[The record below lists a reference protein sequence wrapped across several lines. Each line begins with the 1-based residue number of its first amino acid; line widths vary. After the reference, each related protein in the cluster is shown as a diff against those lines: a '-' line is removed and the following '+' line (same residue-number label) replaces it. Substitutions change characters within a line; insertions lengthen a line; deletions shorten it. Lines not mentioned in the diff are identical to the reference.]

1 MRSHDEFALDLDA
14 ADATDDRCKRTKTT
28 HAASRICYDW
38 MIVSGNCHYARD
50 RASFT
55 HYRAMPHRT
64 RVKNNIFNPQEEL
77 EVAGVGTVELRVCR
91 TVRDG
96 GASSHVIVLEDV
108 LHIPEAVCNGFN
120 PLLYGSSMSCNME
133 YWEGADRRGEPV
145 WFAVPYAGGTRL
157 VLAGDPSGESEL
169 IQGRYYTLSLS
180 ITPQERREIFEAM
193 ASRQLKDAS
202 ACIGLSRVWR
212 LMCISLGLRHIQLAN
227 TGIVRQ
233 VKETE
238 ESRSILV
245 DNLPLQ
251 DVELS
256 IFTLSRASSM
266 PET

>member
-1 MRSHDEFALDLDA
+1 MRTHDEFTHDLDA
-14 ADATDDRCKRTKTT
+14 DASSSLDDRRKRTKTT
-28 HAASRICYDW
+28 HVTRRICYDW

-55 HYRAMPHRT
+55 HYRPVQQRI
-64 RVKNNIFNPQEEL
+64 KNNVFSPQEEL

-157 VLAGDPSGESEL
+157 VLAGDPRGESEL
-169 IQGRYYTLSLS
+169 IQGRHYTLSLS
-180 ITPQERREIFEAM
+180 ITPQERREIFESAM
-193 ASRQLKDAS
+193 R
-202 ACIGLSRVWR
+202 C
-212 LMCISLGLRHIQLAN
+212 
-227 TGIVRQ
+227 
-233 VKETE
+233 
-238 ESRSILV
+238 
-245 DNLPLQ
+245 
-251 DVELS
+251 
-256 IFTLSRASSM
+256 
-266 PET
+266 

>member
-1 MRSHDEFALDLDA
+1 MRSHDEITLDLDAA
-14 ADATDDRCKRTKTT
+14 ADATDDRRKRTKTT

-55 HYRAMPHRT
+55 HYRAIPRRT
-64 RVKNNIFNPQEEL
+64 CIKNNIFNPQDEL

-133 YWEGADRRGEPV
+133 YWEGADRHGEPV

-157 VLAGDPSGESEL
+157 VLAGEPRGESEL

-193 ASRQLKDAS
+193 A
-202 ACIGLSRVWR
+202 C
-212 LMCISLGLRHIQLAN
+212 
-227 TGIVRQ
+227 
-233 VKETE
+233 
-238 ESRSILV
+238 
-245 DNLPLQ
+245 
-251 DVELS
+251 
-256 IFTLSRASSM
+256 
-266 PET
+266 

>member
-1 MRSHDEFALDLDA
+1 MRTSPAPQSTNTMRTMRSYDDFTRDA
-14 ADATDDRCKRTKTT
+14 DDADTAIADPTATTTDDDDRRKRTKTT

-38 MIVSGNCHYARD
+38 MIVLGNCHYVRD

-55 HYRAMPHRT
+55 HYRAMPRRT
-64 RVKNNIFNPQEEL
+64 LVKNNIFNPHEEL

-96 GASSHVIVLEDV
+96 GASSHVLVLEDV

-157 VLAGDPSGESEL
+157 VLAGNPKGASEL

-180 ITPQERREIFEAM
+180 ITPQERREIFDAM
-193 ASRQLKDAS
+193 A
-202 ACIGLSRVWR
+202 C
-212 LMCISLGLRHIQLAN
+212 
-227 TGIVRQ
+227 
-233 VKETE
+233 
-238 ESRSILV
+238 
-245 DNLPLQ
+245 
-251 DVELS
+251 
-256 IFTLSRASSM
+256 
-266 PET
+266 

>member
-1 MRSHDEFALDLDA
+1 MLTTVAAVHNTMRTMRSHDEFTLDIDADA
-14 ADATDDRCKRTKTT
+14 AETTADDRRKRTKTT

-55 HYRAMPHRT
+55 HYRAMPRRT
-64 RVKNNIFNPQEEL
+64 LIKNNIFNPHDEL

-96 GASSHVIVLEDV
+96 GASSHVLVLEDV

-157 VLAGDPSGESEL
+157 VLAGSPRGESEL

-180 ITPQERREIFEAM
+180 ITPQERREIFDAM
-193 ASRQLKDAS
+193 A
-202 ACIGLSRVWR
+202 C
-212 LMCISLGLRHIQLAN
+212 
-227 TGIVRQ
+227 
-233 VKETE
+233 
-238 ESRSILV
+238 
-245 DNLPLQ
+245 
-251 DVELS
+251 
-256 IFTLSRASSM
+256 
-266 PET
+266 